1 MLEKLKVEFPSQGWK
16 QFLSARKEMLD
27 AFDSAR
33 EKSGIHELE
42 TYHGTVAEAEVRKWL
57 LTFLPKKYGVT
68 SGYVVSPGRKST
80 VKAPHFDVVIYEQ
93 LESPILWVEG
103 GPDASE
109 QGRSLAIPVEYVRAV
124 LEVKSRFTSKTVTHS
139 IEHLRDLLPLMA
151 GPDAPNEHKLHLPPT
166 FVCGL
171 VFFELRSEN
180 EFSEASLAN
189 TLRGRDLRG
198 FFGGVILRG
207 EGHTKPFTGRDF
219 LYEIGNAD
227 RNPHRTGQGLTSED
241 RRLQFR

>member
-124 LEVKSRFTSKTVTHS
+124 LEVKSRFTSKTVTH
-139 IEHLRDLLPLMA
+139 
-151 GPDAPNEHKLHLPPT
+151 
-166 FVCGL
+166 
-171 VFFELRSEN
+171 
-180 EFSEASLAN
+180 
-189 TLRGRDLRG
+189 
-198 FFGGVILRG
+198 
-207 EGHTKPFTGRDF
+207 
-219 LYEIGNAD
+219 
-227 RNPHRTGQGLTSED
+227 
-241 RRLQFR
+241 